1 MFYIIKYIFFEC
13 IYILLDKYQ
22 NILVEKDC
30 YYSKDLKQ
38 NVSLDMY
45 IFFVMIEYVDLYDIF
60 LFQNKVDRLVSNGFF
75 FIFKVY
81 VSVIVIVIIKIYK
94 EIQ

>member
-1 MFYIIKYIFFEC
+1 MR
-13 IYILLDKYQ
+13 
-22 NILVEKDC
+22 
-30 YYSKDLKQ
+30 
-38 NVSLDMY
+38 

-81 VSVIVIVIIKIYK
+81 VSETVIVIIEIYK